1 MHLTGQLD
9 GGRLNILAAVAESEF
24 VLDLRVLVETKP
36 SAAPGWTDNC
46 PMNNEWFWSCPPGT
60 DQYRPGLVSF
70 IPSQQNDL
78 SQSEMG
84 SLVVTLLHKVDHIEP
99 TRINNIF
106 DFLESMERVGVLG
119 AGRLGRAA
127 EIVKR
132 MFSDKQCFTFL
143 SMSGP
148 MIPGGLRNVVRLLV
162 ERGLVQAIVT
172 SGANIVHD
180 IVEAYGGGHFRV
192 PQSKDDVELREAGMG
207 RIADIF
213 VHEKDFE
220 LFEKGIYQFLDALP
234 EDRLT
239 SLAPSEFL
247 AELGRSIEDTKSIV
261 RQAAKHDVPIFSP
274 GLMDSMLGFHLY
286 TYSTTKNLA
295 LDFVKDL
302 RILGNIVT
310 EQKKTGAI
318 MLGGG
323 LTKHFTMGSTILR
336 GGLDLA
342 VQITLDRPE
351 GGSLGGAPLVEG
363 VSWQKVQAGA
373 NFETVIGDATILF
386 PLLVIP
392 YLK

>member
-1 MHLTGQLD
+1 VTTLDKVNHVDLT
-9 GGRLNILAAVAESEF
+9 
-24 VLDLRVLVETKP
+24 
-36 SAAPGWTDNC
+36 
-46 PMNNEWFWSCPPGT
+46 
-60 DQYRPGLVSF
+60 
-70 IPSQQNDL
+70 
-78 SQSEMG
+78 
-84 SLVVTLLHKVDHIEP
+84 H
-99 TRINNIF
+99 INNIQ
-106 DFLESMERVGVLG
+106 DYLKAMAKVGVLG

-127 EIVKR
+127 EIVNR
-132 MFSDKQCFTFL
+132 MFDDKDCFTFL

-148 MIPGGLRNVVRLLV
+148 MIPGGLRNVVRTLV
-162 ERGLVQAIVT
+162 EKELIQAIVT

-180 IVEAYGGGHFRV
+180 LVEAYGGSHFKV
-192 PQSKDDVELREAGMG
+192 PPSKDDAELREAGMG

-220 LFEKGIYQFLDALP
+220 LFEKGIYKFLDGLAK
-234 EDRLT
+234 EKLT
-239 SLAPSEFL
+239 TLAPSEFL
-247 AELGRSIEDTKSIV
+247 TELGSTLEDTDSIV
-261 RQAAKHDVPIFSP
+261 KQAANHNIPIFSP

-286 TYSTTKNLA
+286 TYSTTKPLV

-336 GGLDLA
+336 GGLDFA

-363 VSWQKVQAGA
+363 VSWQKVQTGA

-386 PLLVIP
+386 PLIVLP
-392 YLK
+392 SLQS